1 MHIGPGLGVAIM
13 MNNYFHDMA
22 TGLMVGSG
30 FALHAILRIQA
41 SMNTP
46 EATLF
51 FLKTNF
57 HMKKL
62 FKFALWWVVLG
73 GVPRTIFY
81 TSFEWANAADKFKE
95 ASEAYSV
102 LSDPQKRAAYDRYGF
117 DGLRGQ
123 AGTHLFA
130 QFFLCRRNCHWP
142 LPCLLM
148 SCFHFSIRS
157 RTLTSNP

>member
-1 MHIGPGLGVAIM
+1 MQIGPGLGVAIM

-22 TGLMVGSG
+22 TGLLVGSG
-30 FALHAILRIQA
+30 FALHAIMRIQA

-51 FLKTNF
+51 FLKTNH

-81 TSFEWANAADKFKE
+81 TSFEWANAADKLQIPALAVKHVMMFAAVVWGIIAWRRMQKKVELLKE
-95 ASEAYSV
+95 SLPIE
-102 LSDPQKRAAYDRYGF
+102 
-117 DGLRGQ
+117 LRKTVEG
-123 AGTHLFA
+123 
-130 QFFLCRRNCHWP
+130 
-142 LPCLLM
+142 
-148 SCFHFSIRS
+148 
-157 RTLTSNP
+157 